1 MPRMLTAITHK
12 VSARINECEL
22 THLERTHIDVA
33 TAQRQHDDYCSTLA
47 ELGVSVIALDGNEAY
62 PDSVFVE
69 DAAVVVDEI
78 AVICSPGAASRRG
91 ETDLIEREL
100 SKHRE
105 TYRIRLPATI
115 DGGDVL
121 RVEKKVFVGLS
132 SRTNLQGFGEM
143 RKALS
148 AFGYIVEAIE
158 TKGSLHLKSACTAIS
173 DETLIVNPEWI
184 DTSLLA
190 GSRLVPTA
198 PGEERSANVLR
209 IGDTVCVQAGFP
221 RAVEAIE
228 KLGEKIRLID
238 ASELAKAEAGLTC
251 SSIVFETAV

>member
-1 MPRMLTAITHK
+1 MLTAITHK

-22 THLERTHIDVA
+22 THLERTRIDVG
-33 TAQRQHDDYCSTLA
+33 TAQRQHDAYCSTLR

-69 DAAVVVDEI
+69 DTAVVVDEV

-100 SKHRE
+100 SKYRE
-105 TYRIRLPATI
+105 IYRIRLPATI

-121 RVEKKVFVGLS
+121 RVGKKVFVGLS
-132 SRTNLQGFGEM
+132 SRTNNEGYAELA
-143 RKALS
+143 RALS
-148 AFGYIVEAIE
+148 PFGYTVEAIE
-158 TKGSLHLKSACTAIS
+158 TKGSLHLKSACTPIN

-184 DTSLLA
+184 DTRLLA
-190 GSRLVPTA
+190 GFMLVPTA
-198 PGEERSANVLR
+198 AGEEHSANVLR
-209 IGDTVCVQAGFP
+209 IGDTVCVQSGFP

-228 KLGEKIRLID
+228 KLGEKVRLID

-251 SSIVFETAV
+251 SSIVFETAA